1 MTTHAMRTTQNE
13 IDNGYRELGR
23 LLQGGQGALAV
34 KHAFYL
40 AKTDAT
46 SLWNFIKA
54 YVSLELNHRHTS
66 ELLAVNALWS
76 NWVQD
81 PSDIFIAHAVLTLAN
96 ATKNRSESVLKY
108 MP

>member
-1 MTTHAMRTTQNE
+1 MTTHAIKTTQNE
-13 IDNGYRELGR
+13 IDNGYRELSR

-34 KHAFYL
+34 KHSFYL

-66 ELLAVNALWS
+66 ELLTVNALWS

-81 PSDIFIAHAVLTLAN
+81 PSDVFIAHAVLTVAN